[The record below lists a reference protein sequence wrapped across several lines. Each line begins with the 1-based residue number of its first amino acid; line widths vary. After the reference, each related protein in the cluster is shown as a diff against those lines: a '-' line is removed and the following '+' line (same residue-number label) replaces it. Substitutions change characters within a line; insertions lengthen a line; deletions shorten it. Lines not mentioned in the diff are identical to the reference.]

1 MPAENG
7 STGFVVS
14 GNVLLDYGK
23 AASGTLLK
31 NLSGGAMWKDV
42 LWTVSDEGRTL
53 ECLEFDEGVYRL
65 TEQYAIDNF
74 VADIP
79 GVESAD
85 ELDLEAV
92 ACDDG
97 NLWICGS
104 HCRVRKKPEP
114 GMFLSPE
121 LKNRKSRRLLAR
133 LKLSPSGRHIVKA
146 DWLPFEGPEA
156 LRTMLEQDAYLQPF
170 RELPSK
176 ESGIDIE
183 GLAARG
189 NHVFLGLRGP
199 TIDNYA
205 VLVELTLLGDFKV
218 GAMNRFFVDLDGLGI
233 RDLAWTGEQML
244 ILAGPMGDASGPFR
258 IHRWEPGKGPSSTI
272 LYSWEEISEKPEG
285 LCWLER
291 DGMNG
296 LMVLYDSPTDLR
308 VTKTIYRADWLN
320 FAN

>member
-53 ECLEFDEGVYRL
+53 ECLEFDEG
-65 TEQYAIDNF
+65 
-74 VADIP
+74 
-79 GVESAD
+79 
-85 ELDLEAV
+85 
-92 ACDDG
+92 
-97 NLWICGS
+97 
-104 HCRVRKKPEP
+104 
-114 GMFLSPE
+114 E

-218 GAMNRFFVDLDGLGI
+218 GAIVKRSRTAPLS
-233 RDLAWTGEQML
+233 
-244 ILAGPMGDASGPFR
+244 AST
-258 IHRWEPGKGPSSTI
+258 SST
-272 LYSWEEISEKPEG
+272 
-285 LCWLER
+285 CLETP
-291 DGMNG
+291 GT
-296 LMVLYDSPTDLR
+296 SSTD
-308 VTKTIYRADWLN
+308 N
-320 FAN
+320 